1 MSFKPN
7 LTRKLYETTLSLDKI
22 VHPEK
27 LKAQTDPGEDESNVS
42 PIKWHPLLSDTKLY
56 VTMWEDWL
64 SDFNALNG
72 NTLKKTDADGVN
84 LVKAKYAD
92 EMRSVANLEI
102 TNKYTEAEL
111 AVPTDAIKDDIAAIN
126 ARVQAEYDTLWDIS

>member
-64 SDFNALNG
+64 SAFNALNG
-72 NTLKKTDADGVN
+72 TTFKKTYADGVN

>member
-1 MSFKPN
+1 
-7 LTRKLYETTLSLDKI
+7 
-22 VHPEK
+22 
-27 LKAQTDPGEDESNVS
+27 
-42 PIKWHPLLSDTKLY
+42 
-56 VTMWEDWL
+56 MWEDWL
-64 SDFNALNG
+64 SAFNALNG
-72 NTLKKTDADGVN
+72 NTFKKTDADGVN

>member
-7 LTRKLYETTLSLDKI
+7 ITRKLYETTLSLDKI
-22 VHPEK
+22 VHPDK
-27 LKAQTDPGEDESNVS
+27 LEAQPSPAEGETGVS

-64 SDFNALNG
+64 SVFNALNG

-92 EMRSVANLEI
+92 EMRSVANLHI

-126 ARVQAEYDTLWDIS
+126 AAVQAEYDTLWDIS

>member
-1 MSFKPN
+1 MSFKPSI
-7 LTRKLYETTLSLDKI
+7 TRKLYETTLSLDKI

-27 LKAQTDPGEDESNVS
+27 LEAQPNPGEGESNVS

-64 SDFNALNG
+64 SVFNAVNG
-72 NTLKKTDADGVN
+72 NTLKKTDTDGVN

-92 EMRSVANLEI
+92 EMRAIVNLEV

-126 ARVQAEYDTLWDIS
+126 AAVQAEYDTLWDIS